1 MNNSPTNNSMN
12 TQSNAV
18 PESSLGSPAIAP
30 PAVSANRDMYWSI
43 RRELW
48 ENRSIYV
55 APLAVAAVYL
65 LGFWISLIGL
75 PHSIRELAAHD
86 LAHQRVMLAM
96 PYAHAAMLLIATA
109 FLVGVFY
116 SLDALHGE
124 RRDRSILFW
133 KSLPVSDRTTVL
145 SKAAIPL
152 VVLPLLT
159 FAIIVVLQV
168 IMLLLSSA
176 VLLMSGL
183 NLATLWTRLPFLQ
196 MELVLLYSLVALALW
211 HAPIYAWLLLVSG
224 WARRATFL
232 WAVFP
237 PLAISIFQSI
247 AFHIFDNIGFH
258 TSYFGSLL
266 KDRVFG
272 FAAEAF
278 AFTMPDG
285 TPLDAHLIPLTQ
297 LTPGRFLSSPGLWV
311 GLAFAAAFLAAAV
324 RMRRYR
330 EPI

>member
-18 PESSLGSPAIAP
+18 PESSLGSLAIAP

-145 SKAAIPL
+145 SKAAIPF

-183 NLATLWTRLPFLQ
+183 NVATLWTRLPFLQ

-258 TSYFGSLL
+258 NSYFGSLL